1 MKLHFLVEGP
11 SEVEL
16 LNGLLPRL
24 IPAHKFAIYPH
35 QGKGKLPTDPALPP
49 DPKNRGVL
57 DQLPAILRA
66 WGKTFSPNTDRVVV
80 LVDKDDDDCVWL
92 LEKLTE
98 MLEEIRPAPLCM
110 FRIAIEEVESWYLG
124 DLAAMK
130 RAFNTVDKKPLAG
143 YEQDSTCG
151 AWELFKEVIKDR
163 LERKPYWARK
173 MGVELDVDNLE
184 HNRSP
189 SFQTFCRGVRRHAG
203 EPEAPATPE
212 KKRVE
217 ERSRRT
223 QKRVN
228 SKR

>member
-35 QGKGKLPTDPALPP
+35 QGKGKLPADPSVPP
-49 DPKNRGVL
+49 DPKQRGVL

-98 MLEEIRPAPLCM
+98 MLEGIHPAPLCL

-124 DLAAMK
+124 DFAAMT
-130 RAFNTVDKKPLAG
+130 RAFNKIDKKPLAD
-143 YEQDSTCG
+143 YKHDSTCG
-151 AWELFKEVIKDR
+151 AWELFQLVIKDR

-173 MGVELDVDNLE
+173 MGAELDVTNPVA
-184 HNRSP
+184 NRSP
-189 SFQTFCRGVRRHAG
+189 SFQAFSRGVRRYAG
-203 EPEAPATPE
+203 ELEIRTSPQ
-212 KKRVE
+212 KKQIE

-223 QKRVN
+223 EKRVK